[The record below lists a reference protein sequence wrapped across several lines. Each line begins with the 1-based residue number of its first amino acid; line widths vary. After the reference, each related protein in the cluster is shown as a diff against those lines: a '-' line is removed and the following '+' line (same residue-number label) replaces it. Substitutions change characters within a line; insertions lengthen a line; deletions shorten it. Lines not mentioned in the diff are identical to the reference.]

1 MYTNSSVTIMTFYQ
15 IPSELVARNCEEGTI
30 LHQELYNE
38 YINLSEIS

>member
-1 MYTNSSVTIMTFYQ
+1 MYTHSSVSIMTFYQ

-38 YINLSEIS
+38 YNLSEIS